1 MPDRAYTTDEN
12 VTRQRTVRIVVRL
25 RYLDCGVLTIGSRLI
40 PWIYTAPKK
49 LLQVTGGLGIVR
61 YVYVQYLCMITRWCS
76 INPREKEK
84 GGSFSS
90 PPKDENE
97 LPGEV
102 CSFQERAF
110 GGWLVGRV
118 HTRLTDQ
125 RPTPPKAC
133 RRGVGTGE
141 VAPP

>member
-1 MPDRAYTTDEN
+1 MDLHCTEEAAAGDGWLGNRKIR
-12 VTRQRTVRIVVRL
+12 VCTVFMHDNEVVL
-25 RYLDCGVLTIGSRLI
+25 NQSQGE
-40 PWIYTAPKK
+40 
-49 LLQVTGGLGIVR
+49 
-61 YVYVQYLCMITRWCS
+61 
-76 INPREKEK
+76 RERRSS
-84 GGSFSS
+84 SFSS

-125 RPTPPKAC
+125 RPTPPKHA
-133 RRGVGTGE
+133 GGE
-141 VAPP
+141 SGLERSHRLERKGE